1 MLGKDSRIT
10 GFYILDFVL
19 FGQLAHLLFQ
29 FHFISPPASIPPP
42 GRCRLSLHFVSQ
54 AHETVRLKSGAWDKS
69 GVFVFNT
76 LSHIKYCLVNG
87 DSGIV
92 RTLELPVHFKVQGDI
107 VQCLDRDG
115 KSKTILVDSTEF
127 MFKAALHRRDLTAV
141 KRIVLSSRNSGHAI
155 IRYLQRKGYGAREG
169 IG

>member
-1 MLGKDSRIT
+1 M
-10 GFYILDFVL
+10 
-19 FGQLAHLLFQ
+19 
-29 FHFISPPASIPPP
+29 
-42 GRCRLSLHFVSQ
+42 
-54 AHETVRLKSGAWDKS
+54 RLKSGAWDES

-92 RTLELPVHFKVQGDI
+92 RTLEVPVYLTKVQGDI

-141 KRIVLSSRNSGHAI
+141 KRIVLSSRISGHAI
-155 IRYLQRKGYGAREG
+155 IGYLQRKGYGYSVGPARG
-169 IG
+169 SVDGLIFVWMVLDSPKLPFTSSRTSVRALTWR